1 MMKILIIGS
10 GGRESAIAWKISQS
24 PLAEKIFAIPGNP
37 GISSVKK
44 CECVSNV
51 SIMDNEQILD
61 FVRKNQIDF
70 VIIGPEAPLVNGL
83 VDVLDANGIKSFGAS
98 KSAAEIEGSKSF
110 AKNLMKKYN
119 IPTADYEIFTDPD
132 AAKNYIRSKKIP
144 IVVKADGLAGGKGV
158 IVATSLNEA
167 LNAVDDIMTQKN
179 FGDAGL
185 KIVVEDF
192 MDGEEASLLAFT
204 DGKNIRAMIPSQ
216 DHKRALDGDRGLN
229 TGGMGSY
236 APAPVMTQEIIDK
249 AVQTILE
256 PTIKAMA
263 DESRIYKGCL
273 YAGLMIVD
281 DEPKVVEF
289 NCRFGDPE
297 TQVVLP
303 LLESDLLKIMLA
315 CYDGTLDQEKI
326 EWSTDSA
333 VCIVLTAG
341 GYPASYKKGDEIDG
355 IIRAES
361 LGAMVFHAGTAMKD
375 QKLVTNGGRVL
386 NVVAKS
392 DSIQTAIDLAYKA
405 AGAVSFDGMFYRKDI
420 AHRALERLSKNV

>member
-1 MMKILIIGS
+1 MKVLLIGS

-61 FVRKNQIDF
+61 FVKQNQIEF

-119 IPTADYEIFTDPD
+119 IPTADYEIFTDPT

-158 IVATSLNEA
+158 IVATSLDEA
-167 LNAVDDIMTQKN
+167 LNAVDEICAQYGN
-179 FGDAGL
+179 
-185 KIVVEDF
+185 KIVIEEF
-192 MDGEEASLLAFT
+192 LDGEEASLLAFT

-216 DHKRALDGDRGLN
+216 DHKRALDGDQGLN

-249 AVQTILE
+249 AVKKILE
-256 PTIKAMA
+256 PTIKAMSA
-263 DESRIYKGCL
+263 EGRIYKGCL

-315 CYDGTLDQEKI
+315 CSNGTLDQEKI

-392 DSIQTAIDLAYKA
+392 DSIQTAFDLAYKA